1 MEVRVT
7 CTEEEGEEG
16 GVGGQDLT
24 VLSTQDLADPADMKD
39 DAGQV
44 SPGLQWPPGC
54 RMKSTL
60 RRSPC
65 KYSNVHVVK

>member
-1 MEVRVT
+1 MRVT
-7 CTEEEGEEG
+7 CAGGEEEEE
-16 GVGGQDLT
+16 VA
-24 VLSTQDLADPADMKD
+24 LSTPNIADPADTK

-44 SPGLQWPPGC
+44 SPGPQWPSGC

-65 KYSNVHVVK
+65 K